1 MEQRTDRE
9 LLEDLVRDVK
19 AIQAAFIRD
28 EDGSPNYSEHK
39 LFHKTQH
46 DQVGAIKA
54 RNTKVFSNVITWA
67 VIGALTL
74 IVNHLLPLLNQVL
87 AVGGK

>member
-9 LLEDLVRDVK
+9 LLEELIRDVK
-19 AIQAAFIRD
+19 AMQAAFTRD
-28 EDGSPNYSEHK
+28 DDGLPDYSEHK
-39 LFHKTQH
+39 LFHKNQH
-46 DQVGAIKA
+46 DQIGAIKA

-87 AVGGK
+87 SVGGK

>member
-1 MEQRTDRE
+1 MEQRSDRE
-9 LLEDLVRDVK
+9 LLEALERDVK
-19 AIQAAFIRD
+19 AIKAAFTRD
-28 EDGSPNYSEHK
+28 DDGSPDYSEHR

-54 RNTKVFSNVITWA
+54 RNNKVFSNVITWA
-67 VIGALTL
+67 IIGALTL
-74 IVNHLLPLLNQVL
+74 AINHLLPLLNQVL